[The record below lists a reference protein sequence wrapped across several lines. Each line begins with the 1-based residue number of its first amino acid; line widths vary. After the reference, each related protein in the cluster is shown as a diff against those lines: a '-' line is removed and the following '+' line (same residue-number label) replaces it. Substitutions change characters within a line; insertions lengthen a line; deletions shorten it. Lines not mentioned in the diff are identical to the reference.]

1 MKMFR
6 RPKSQKPKKAMQPK
20 IGFKGKRSLSGLDP
34 RIQKWVL
41 SGRIYRGTGF
51 MIQNLLTFGIL
62 GRDNFELLLRQTR
75 LQPHTIGSWARRIL
89 EGSANPGEL
98 IRTGV
103 RGKTVTVPKGEIQ
116 YVLKQKKGYFGSALA
131 TLRKRNPE
139 MPDTLWFNLIRKRV
153 LENAKDKGLKTL
165 VLRLC
170 KDRFDLVHEMHEL
183 SMRESNGDIQRRIFA
198 IFEELRATK
207 QEMAEIATYL

>member
-1 MKMFR
+1 M
-6 RPKSQKPKKAMQPK
+6 PVWAL
-20 IGFKGKRSLSGLDP
+20 KGKRSLSGLDT
-34 RIQKWVL
+34 RIQQWVL

-62 GRDNFELLLRQTR
+62 SRPNFELLLKQTR

-89 EGSANPGEL
+89 EGKANPGEL

-103 RGKTVTVPKGEIQ
+103 RGKTDTVPEGEIR
-116 YVLKQKKGYFGSALA
+116 YVLKQKKGYFGAALA
-131 TLRKRNPE
+131 ILRQRYPT

-153 LENAKDKGLKTL
+153 LENAKDKELKTV

-170 KDRFDLVHEMHEL
+170 KDRYALMHEIHEL
-183 SMRESNGDIQRRIFA
+183 AMRESNGDIQRRIFA

-207 QEMAEIATYL
+207 QEMTEIATYL